1 MRIGINAYEANV
13 SHRVGSNQFAYH
25 VLVQL
30 EKLAISDDVTVF
42 LPTLPLDDMPKER
55 EGWKYRVIKPSF
67 LWSMWRL
74 PLALYAQKL
83 IGKKF
88 DVFYSLGHYAPMFC
102 PFPSVISIMDLA
114 YLKFPVFFKKSDVW
128 KLTHWTASS
137 VKSAAH
143 IIAISE
149 HTKRDVSE
157 YYHKP
162 SDVISVAYP
171 GYESQSLVGQPQRVL
186 ASMNIKKPY
195 IAYVGTIQPRK
206 NLVRLI
212 KAFELIAAKIKY
224 KDIELVIAGKV
235 GWLADEFVKAVQHS
249 PVKHR
254 IKSLGFVTDEQKLVL
269 YAEARASVLVGLY
282 EGFGI
287 PPLESLAVG
296 TIPVVSETASL
307 PEVVGQAGIVVD
319 PYSIEDIARGLEEV
333 LACTGRE
340 KAHKLEEG
348 KKQVEKFTWEKA
360 GLIVLEAL
368 HKVGGSI

>member
-13 SHRVGSNQFAYH
+13 TNRVGSNQFAYH

-30 EKLAISDDVTVF
+30 EKLTSADDVVIF
-42 LPTLPLDDMPKER
+42 LPSAPLPDMPKER
-55 EGWKYRVIKPSF
+55 VGWKYRVITPSF

-83 IGKKF
+83 FGKKF
-88 DVFYSLGHYAPMFC
+88 DVFYSLGHYAPRFC
-102 PFPSVISIMDLA
+102 PCPSVISVMDLA
-114 YLKFPVFFKKSDVW
+114 FLKFPEFFKKSDVW
-128 KLTHWTASS
+128 KLKNWTASS
-137 VKSAAH
+137 AKHAAH

-149 HTKRDVSE
+149 HTKRDVVE

-162 SDVISVAYP
+162 AEKVTVAYP
-171 GYESQSLVGQPQRVL
+171 GYEPQTLVGQPQRVL
-186 ASMNIKKPY
+186 ASMHLKKPY
-195 IAYVGTIQPRK
+195 IVYVGTVQPRK
-206 NLVRLI
+206 NLVRLV
-212 KAFELIAAKIKY
+212 KAFELLAAKLKY
-224 KDIELVIAGKV
+224 KDVELVIAGKV
-235 GWLADEFVKAVQHS
+235 GWLADDFVKAVQHS

-254 IKSLGFVTDEQKLVL
+254 IKSLGYVTDEQKLAL
-269 YAEARASVLVGLY
+269 YTQAQTSVLIGLY

-307 PEVVGQAGIVVD
+307 PEVVGEAGILVD
-319 PYSIEDIARGLEEV
+319 PYSVEDIARGLEEA

-340 KAHKLEEG
+340 KTHKLEEG

-360 GLIVLEAL
+360 GLSVVEAL
-368 HKVGGSI
+368 HKVGGVT